1 MRPIGGEVTAVSP
14 EQRALGSARWWVTAQ
29 NTPRNSKQHPSAL
42 LWPGSDTPLCDR
54 VTRTHERQPLHP
66 RALCPLNPA
75 LSPGHK
81 SPLVASPSPQGTLY
95 STQPSLVES
104 VLSALVSVQ
113 WSGLT
118 WCLSHKPLDQCQVQS
133 RDRPQAVH
141 VPFSAGHGFAPPWL
155 LEVSFPVGPQQN

>member
-1 MRPIGGEVTAVSP
+1 MFAGWDCVRPIGGEVTAVSP

-104 VLSALVSVQ
+104 VLSPLVSVQ
-113 WSGLT
+113 WSAQT

-133 RDRPQAVH
+133 RDRPQADMSPSVQDTG
-141 VPFSAGHGFAPPWL
+141 SL
-155 LEVSFPVGPQQN
+155 LPGC

>member
-1 MRPIGGEVTAVSP
+1 MGEVTAVS
-14 EQRALGSARWWVTAQ
+14 QGQSALGSARWWVTAQ

-75 LSPGHK
+75 LGPGHG
-81 SPLVASPSPQGTLY
+81 SPLVASPSPKGTLC

-104 VLSALVSVQ
+104 VLSSLVTVQ

-118 WCLSHKPLDQCQVQS
+118 CCLSHKLLDQCQVQS
-133 RDRPQAVH
+133 RDRPQAGMS
-141 VPFSAGHGFAPPWL
+141 PSQQDTGSL
-155 LEVSFPVGPQQN
+155 LPGC